1 MEREVENPICRVTL
15 NSLISSSFQTL
26 EDQKRREKEKNRS
39 LSKPLRKYYIGTL
52 NANTLVKTGK
62 IKQLT
67 DTLEKFNIKILAIQE
82 TRYTDENHFDTG
94 NYRIYKGKPAIRKG
108 TPTMFGTGFAVHKS
122 VRDNILDFNS
132 ISERISTIT
141 FKSGNKKYTVINVHA
156 PTNDHNRKKPQ
167 EVVDFWEDLEELTNQ
182 IPQNHIK
189 IVLGDLNAQLG
200 KEKKYKE
207 ITGPFTAH
215 NRTNKNGE
223 HFIKYCKN
231 FNLKI
236 MSTQFQ
242 KPRQKLTTWR
252 SPNILWGEFQID
264 HVAITEKN
272 TGEIL
277 NVRTRKGFFE
287 SDHHLL
293 QVKIRPIPKNKNI
306 KRNKVIRP
314 DPQYLKINKEKI
326 IEEINQNTTDNWTDL
341 ANAVQKA
348 MVWAQ
353 PPRKRKHRW
362 WNAICDQAIERRIQA
377 WRKFNS
383 NRTPATWQDFHEVQK
398 QSSKEIRKEKRAY
411 DKNRLDEIEEDFKKN
426 NTRNFYRV
434 FKENIKGY
442 QPPNICFK
450 RTDGT
455 LETNTKENCEILKK
469 YFDKLL
475 NCEKPKEK
483 LNFMKNIPNPESQPP
498 TVTEIEE
505 IIKQLK
511 NNRAPGEDGIIAEIW
526 KLRDSNILNKI
537 HRILTEIW
545 IKEEIPQ
552 DWKCALIHPLHK
564 KGDKTNPDN
573 YRGISLLP
581 VTYKI
586 LSKALLNRLELQVD
600 SLIGEYQA
608 GFRKGRSCAE
618 QIWNLR
624 TILKVRQT
632 NNTVAT
638 FVDFK
643 KAYDSIDRQT
653 LFDTLEEYSVDRKT
667 KSLIKQTLSDTTSKI
682 KFLGEISEPFE
693 IHTGVRQGDGLSPL
707 LFNIVLDKII
717 KEWETKVKGIQL
729 GKTRANK
736 TIIKCLAFA
745 DDLVIL
751 SNNRQEAQEALELLH
766 EISAKTGLQISYEKT
781 QFMERKKSIQSMHTK
796 YGVVKRVEKFK
807 YLGEYIQ
814 IGGSN
819 KASNVERAE
828 KLQKAYK
835 LTWTHYNKRNI
846 SRKAKLR
853 HYNTVVLPEALYAS
867 ETTTIGA
874 SGIAEAE
881 KVERKI
887 LRKIFGAV
895 HRDGIWMKRPTKEL
909 YEDSNKLTDMIK
921 KRRLSFYGHI
931 YRMNDNRLTK
941 KIFNV
946 INCSIKKTNWFHEI
960 EDDLMQAGINK
971 EMINNRIDFRNKI
984 ANIKF
989 DAKEKKRTGVLWT
1002 EQRKKEHSERMKK
1015 FWQKKKGK

>member
-1 MEREVENPICRVTL
+1 
-15 NSLISSSFQTL
+15 
-26 EDQKRREKEKNRS
+26 
-39 LSKPLRKYYIGTL
+39 
-52 NANTLVKTGK
+52 
-62 IKQLT
+62 
-67 DTLEKFNIKILAIQE
+67 
-82 TRYTDENHFDTG
+82 
-94 NYRIYKGKPAIRKG
+94 
-108 TPTMFGTGFAVHKS
+108 
-122 VRDNILDFNS
+122 
-132 ISERISTIT
+132 
-141 FKSGNKKYTVINVHA
+141 
-156 PTNDHNRKKPQ
+156 
-167 EVVDFWEDLEELTNQ
+167 
-182 IPQNHIK
+182 
-189 IVLGDLNAQLG
+189 
-200 KEKKYKE
+200 
-207 ITGPFTAH
+207 
-215 NRTNKNGE
+215 
-223 HFIKYCKN
+223 
-231 FNLKI
+231 
-236 MSTQFQ
+236 
-242 KPRQKLTTWR
+242 
-252 SPNILWGEFQID
+252 
-264 HVAITEKN
+264 
-272 TGEIL
+272 
-277 NVRTRKGFFE
+277 
-287 SDHHLL
+287 
-293 QVKIRPIPKNKNI
+293 
-306 KRNKVIRP
+306 
-314 DPQYLKINKEKI
+314 
-326 IEEINQNTTDNWTDL
+326 
-341 ANAVQKA
+341 
-348 MVWAQ
+348 
-353 PPRKRKHRW
+353 
-362 WNAICDQAIERRIQA
+362 
-377 WRKFNS
+377 
-383 NRTPATWQDFHEVQK
+383 
-398 QSSKEIRKEKRAY
+398 
-411 DKNRLDEIEEDFKKN
+411 
-426 NTRNFYRV
+426 
-434 FKENIKGY
+434 
-442 QPPNICFK
+442 
-450 RTDGT
+450 
-455 LETNTKENCEILKK
+455 
-469 YFDKLL
+469 
-475 NCEKPKEK
+475 
-483 LNFMKNIPNPESQPP
+483 MKNLPNPESQPP

-526 KLRDSNILNKI
+526 KLRDSNIINKI

-667 KSLIKQTLSDTTSKI
+667 MSLIKQTLSDTISKI

-717 KEWETKVKGIQL
+717 KKWENQVKGIQL
-729 GKTRANK
+729 GKTYANK

-807 YLGEYIQ
+807 YLGEFIQ

-887 LRKIFGAV
+887 LRKIF
-895 HRDGIWMKRPTKEL
+895 
-909 YEDSNKLTDMIK
+909 
-921 KRRLSFYGHI
+921 
-931 YRMNDNRLTK
+931 
-941 KIFNV
+941 
-946 INCSIKKTNWFHEI
+946 
-960 EDDLMQAGINK
+960 
-971 EMINNRIDFRNKI
+971 
-984 ANIKF
+984 
-989 DAKEKKRTGVLWT
+989 
-1002 EQRKKEHSERMKK
+1002 
-1015 FWQKKKGK
+1015 